1 MTISSGLAGSDP
13 LFTVTQLGRELGLTP
28 RAIRFY
34 EDKGLIV
41 PRRAGNTRVYT
52 NRDRARLM
60 LIMRGKTLGFS
71 LQEIKE
77 YLDLYDMDPTHL
89 DQLRLLLRR
98 VQERIAML
106 EEQQTALT
114 LSLRELRQVEA
125 QTLSAIADKTSKASE

>member
-1 MTISSGLAGSDP
+1 MATSTDP

-34 EDKGLIV
+34 EDKGLIA

-52 NRDRARLM
+52 HRDRARLK

-77 YLDLYDMDPTHL
+77 YLDLYDMDPTQL
-89 DQLRLLLRR
+89 DQMRLLKRR
-98 VQERIAML
+98 VRERIALL

-114 LSLRELRQVEA
+114 LSLQELRAVEA
-125 QTLSAIADKTSKASE
+125 QTDAGIAEKTRHVAE